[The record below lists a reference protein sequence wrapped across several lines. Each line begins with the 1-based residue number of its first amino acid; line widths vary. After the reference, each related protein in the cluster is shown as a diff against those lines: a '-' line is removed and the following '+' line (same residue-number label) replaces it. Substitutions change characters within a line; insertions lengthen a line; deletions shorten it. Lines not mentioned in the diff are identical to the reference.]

1 MNLLLDT
8 HALLWWLEDNP
19 VLSKK
24 ARKAISDWNNIVFVS
39 AAVIWEIRIKQALG
53 KLTIPANFRKVL
65 AQQPF
70 EMLDITIDH
79 ADAIKDLPFHHRDL
93 FDRLLVAQA
102 KVEGLTLVT
111 HDLHLKKYRVAILE
125 AC

>member
-1 MNLLLDT
+1 MGDT
-8 HALLWWLEDNP
+8 N
-19 VLSKK
+19 
-24 ARKAISDWNNIVFVS
+24 
-39 AAVIWEIRIKQALG
+39 QAGLRQ
-53 KLTIPANFRKVL
+53 THNTNQFRKVL
-65 AQQPF
+65 ARQPF